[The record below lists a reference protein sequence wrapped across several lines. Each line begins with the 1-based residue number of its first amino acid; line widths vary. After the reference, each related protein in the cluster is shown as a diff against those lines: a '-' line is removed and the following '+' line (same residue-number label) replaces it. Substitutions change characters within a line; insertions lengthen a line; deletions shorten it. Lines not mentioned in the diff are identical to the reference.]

1 MHKGKMP
8 YTILEFLINNP
19 DMEYTPKRLSEE
31 LHDPRV
37 DLIRRTLNRL
47 ARRGLI
53 ERVGRGKFKY
63 PSISGSIISDVKMM
77 VLVDKIINL
86 LVKDCRIPDSVENRV
101 ILKKKIE
108 EALLEIEWSVKR
120 KHCLS

>member
-8 YTILEFLINNP
+8 HRILEFLINNSEV
-19 DMEYTPKRLSEE
+19 EYTPKRLSEE

-47 ARRGLI
+47 VRRGLI
-53 ERVGRGKFKY
+53 EKVGRGKFKY
-63 PSISGSIISDVKMM
+63 PSASGSIISDAKML
-77 VLVDKIINL
+77 VLIDKIINL
-86 LVKDCRIPDSVENRV
+86 LIKECRIPDSIENRL

-108 EALLEIEWSVKR
+108 EALMDINWSVKR
-120 KHCLS
+120 KY